1 MTASRRPAAIALPL
15 LVAAAAAVFRFD
27 LLAGDA
33 LVGFTN
39 FDLFAEFLPRH
50 AYAGAALR
58 SGEIPLWDPHQIAG
72 LPFLATLQGGVLYPP
87 NALYALLPTGFA
99 MGLLGFLHLALA
111 GIFLYALC
119 RELGSSPAAASLGAV
134 AFMLGGSALFA
145 TYHPNAIN
153 SLPWLPLA
161 LACAARLG
169 RTGDLRLALAL
180 GASLGLQFMAGRD
193 YTFVLT
199 AHTVAAFG
207 LCQAA
212 WMLRDGRGPRAAA
225 RHLAALGLAAAVAAG
240 LAAPQWLPTLEL
252 AARSTRMLT
261 GPEGASRDLFGPL
274 SPSFFLANLVNPAR
288 GPIRREYA
296 GWIPLLCFAACF
308 RLWGRDRIA
317 AFVSL
322 LAVVSILLVF
332 GSQTP
337 LYTAYRAL
345 PLGSVFR
352 LPDRFT
358 LLLSL
363 AVALGAARGFDRL
376 LPSPPPAAPLR
387 ALAPALGA
395 AGALGAVLGWALWS
409 GWLARGLAAANQP
422 WGWFWMD
429 GLSASHFDPV
439 GRAFLHLLGALAV
452 LALAA
457 WRAGRS
463 GGQLARAAVVAAA
476 AAELGFAFE
485 SPFLHPA
492 RDASPAFAGRD
503 CYARAADLLGEDG
516 RHLSLS
522 LPDSYALKD
531 KDGELHGTFSA
542 THYDPLVTRRHALYF
557 AALQAGG
564 VPRYPSPWNETSPF
578 MGFLTSVPTPERQR
592 LLDLLGVRAV
602 LLDARPAG
610 QPPAV
615 RALVGGFDLAAR
627 CRVRAE
633 RGSAPVEIYANP
645 RALPRAFLVGGV
657 AVASGPEDAL
667 RQLLA
672 PDFDP
677 RRSVVVEAGAGS
689 WAAVPGEGPPGAA
702 RIVAYENQ
710 RVLVQAEATAPAW
723 LVLTDSFDPDWT
735 ATRNGEPVEILPA
748 DGLFRA
754 VPLPPGVWEVEFHYR
769 PVRFRWG
776 AAVSAASLLL
786 VFGLARCWRPRS
798 PSQGAS
804 IESSS
809 IS

>member
-1 MTASRRPAAIALPL
+1 LTATLRPAAIALPL
-15 LVAAAAAVFRFD
+15 LVAAAAAVFGFD
-27 LLAGDA
+27 LLAGRA

-50 AYAGAALR
+50 THAAAALR
-58 SGEIPLWDPHQIAG
+58 AGEIPLWDPHQIAG
-72 LPFLATLQGGVLYPP
+72 LPFLATLQAGVLYPP
-87 NALYALLPTGFA
+87 NALYALLPVGFA
-99 MGLLGFLHLALA
+99 MGLLGFLHLAFS
-111 GIFLYALC
+111 GVFSYALC
-119 RELGSSPAAASLGAV
+119 RELGSSPAASSLGAV

-169 RTGDLRLALAL
+169 RTGGLRLALAL
-180 GASLGLQFMAGRD
+180 GACLGLQFMAGRD
-193 YTFVLT
+193 YTFVMT
-199 AHTVAAFG
+199 AHAVAALG
-207 LCQAA
+207 LFQAV
-212 WMLRDGRGPRAAA
+212 WMLRDGRGWRAAA

-261 GPEGASRDLFGPL
+261 GPEAASRELFGPL
-274 SPSFFLANLVNPAR
+274 SPSFLLANLVNPAR

-296 GWIPLLCFAACF
+296 GWIALLCFAAGF

-317 AFVSL
+317 VFASLLGLVSL
-322 LAVVSILLVF
+322 LLCF

-337 LYTAYRAL
+337 LYAAYRAL

-352 LPDRFT
+352 LPDRFA

-363 AVALGAARGFDRL
+363 ALALGAARGFDRL
-376 LPSPPPAAPLR
+376 LPSPPPTDRLR
-387 ALAPALGA
+387 TLAPGVIA
-395 AGALGAVLGWALWS
+395 AAVLGALLAWTLAS
-409 GWLARGLAAANQP
+409 GWLARGLAAADRA
-422 WGWFWMD
+422 WGWFWMY
-429 GLSASHFDPV
+429 GQGAAHFAAV
-439 GRAFLHLLGALAV
+439 EQGFLHLLGALAL
-452 LALAA
+452 LAFAA

-463 GGQLARAAVVAAA
+463 GDRLARAAIVAAA
-476 AAELGFAFE
+476 AAELAYAFE

-492 RDASPAFAGRD
+492 RDASPAFAGRE
-503 CYARAADLLGEDG
+503 CYERAAPLLGADG

-531 KDGELHGTFSA
+531 KDGELYGSFSA

-564 VPRYPSPWNETSPF
+564 APRHPSPWNEASPF

-610 QPPAV
+610 QPAPV
-615 RALVGGFDLAAR
+615 RAMLESFEPASR
-627 CRVRAE
+627 CRVATE

-645 RALPRAFLVGGV
+645 RALPRAFLVAGV
-657 AVASGPEDAL
+657 AKASGPEDAL
-667 RQLLA
+667 RQLVA
-672 PDFDP
+672 PGFDP
-677 RRSVVVEAGAGS
+677 RRSVIVESAELEP
-689 WAAVPGEGPPGAA
+689 AAPADPPGAA
-702 RIVAYENQ
+702 RITAYASQ
-710 RVLVQAEATAPAW
+710 RVVVETEAAGPAW
-723 LVLTDSFDPDWT
+723 LVLTDSFDPDWS
-735 ATRNGEPVEILPA
+735 ATRGGEPTEILPA

-754 VPLPPGVWEVEFHYR
+754 VALPPGRWEVEFRYR
-769 PVRFRWG
+769 PRAFQRG
-776 AAVSAASLLL
+776 AALSAVSLAL
-786 VFGLARCWRPRS
+786 VGWLAWRWRPGRTR
-798 PSQGAS
+798 QRAS